1 VRVTVLAARPHAK
14 WGELHGLYEST
25 GKPGTPP
32 TITLWMRTAR
42 QKRVVAFRTFL
53 RTLLHEMGHHLDYTL
68 LKLGDSLH
76 TQGFYQRESHLFH
89 QLVTDGGPG
98 MATLDEQLARM
109 ERTVN
114 DYAAVVENV
123 SDAQLT
129 KRPDPKNWSAK
140 EVVCHVRDIEE
151 SFMMRFLSIMAM
163 DDPKFLPVEPD
174 RWAVERQYQRNDVR
188 EALAALR
195 TRREETLRFLRGL
208 KPEQWE
214 RGGIHATRENDL
226 KDFVELM
233 AWHDDNTDQLKASTA
248 SRDRGIG
255 SRRRAAAGTGR
266 PPAPSRETTLE
277 SRRLRSP
284 VSGHG
289 VCKGSTRSPQRRPFM
304 TKKLRTRKALTVSL
318 AALAMLL
325 TAGLYAVAQQ
335 TMTEATRDR
344 GAAVTGGTYYML
356 PATPRNYSMG
366 LA

>member
-1 VRVTVLAARPHAK
+1 MRMPFAYFERLSRRQQGIYLRSDKITAVPLPGAAALRPLVVELGAALESGDRALTESACQLLANGLGRALGLPPVRVTVLAARPHAK

-25 GKPGTPP
+25 GKPGQPP

-114 DYAAVVENV
+114 DYAAVVKNV

-174 RWAVERQYQRNDVR
+174 RWAVDRQYQRNDVQ
-188 EALAALR
+188 EALAAFK

-214 RGGIHATRENDL
+214 RGGIHATRGRMTL

-233 AWHDDNTDQLKASTA
+233 AWHDDNHLDQLK
-248 SRDRGIG
+248 
-255 SRRRAAAGTGR
+255 RALDGK
-266 PPAPSRETTLE
+266 P
-277 SRRLRSP
+277 
-284 VSGHG
+284 
-289 VCKGSTRSPQRRPFM
+289 
-304 TKKLRTRKALTVSL
+304 
-318 AALAMLL
+318 
-325 TAGLYAVAQQ
+325 
-335 TMTEATRDR
+335 
-344 GAAVTGGTYYML
+344 
-356 PATPRNYSMG
+356 
-366 LA
+366 

>member
-1 VRVTVLAARPHAK
+1 MPFAYFERLSRRQQGIYLRSDKITAVPLPGAAALRPLVVELGAALESGDRALTESACQLLANGLGRALGLPPVRVTVLAARPHAK

-32 TITLWMRTAR
+32 SITLWMRTAR

-114 DYAAVVENV
+114 DYAAVVKNV

-140 EVVCHVRDIEE
+140 EVICHVRDTEE

-174 RWAVERQYQRNDVR
+174 RWAVERQYQRNDVQ

-214 RGGIHATRENDL
+214 RGGIHATRGRMTI

-233 AWHDDNTDQLKASTA
+233 AWHDDNHLDQLK
-248 SRDRGIG
+248 
-255 SRRRAAAGTGR
+255 RALDGK
-266 PPAPSRETTLE
+266 P
-277 SRRLRSP
+277 
-284 VSGHG
+284 
-289 VCKGSTRSPQRRPFM
+289 
-304 TKKLRTRKALTVSL
+304 
-318 AALAMLL
+318 
-325 TAGLYAVAQQ
+325 
-335 TMTEATRDR
+335 
-344 GAAVTGGTYYML
+344 
-356 PATPRNYSMG
+356 
-366 LA
+366 

>member
-1 VRVTVLAARPHAK
+1 MPFAYFERLSRRQQGIYLRSDKITAVPLPGAAALRPLVVELGAALESGDRALTESACQLLANGLGRALGLPPVRVTVLAARPHAK

-32 TITLWMRTAR
+32 SITLWMRTAR

-114 DYAAVVENV
+114 DYAAVVKNV

-140 EVVCHVRDIEE
+140 EVVCHVRDTEE

-174 RWAVERQYQRNDVR
+174 RWAVERQYQRNDVQ
-188 EALAALR
+188 EALAALK
-195 TRREETLRFLRGL
+195 TRREETLRFFRGL

-214 RGGIHATRENDL
+214 RGGIHATRGRMTL

-233 AWHDDNTDQLKASTA
+233 AWHDDNHLDQLK
-248 SRDRGIG
+248 
-255 SRRRAAAGTGR
+255 RALDGK
-266 PPAPSRETTLE
+266 P
-277 SRRLRSP
+277 
-284 VSGHG
+284 
-289 VCKGSTRSPQRRPFM
+289 
-304 TKKLRTRKALTVSL
+304 
-318 AALAMLL
+318 
-325 TAGLYAVAQQ
+325 
-335 TMTEATRDR
+335 
-344 GAAVTGGTYYML
+344 
-356 PATPRNYSMG
+356 
-366 LA
+366 

>member
-1 VRVTVLAARPHAK
+1 MPFAYFERLSRRQQGIYLRSDKITAVPLPGAAALRPLVVELGAALESGDRALTESACQLLANGLGRALGLPTVRVTVLAARPHAK

-25 GKPGTPP
+25 GKPGRPP

-68 LKLGDSLH
+68 LRLGDSLH

-114 DYAAVVENV
+114 DYAAVVKNV

-151 SFMMRFLSIMAM
+151 SFMTRFLSIMAM

-174 RWAVERQYQRNDVR
+174 RWAVERQYQRNDVQ
-188 EALAALR
+188 EALAAFK
-195 TRREETLRFLRGL
+195 TRREETLRFFRGL

-214 RGGIHATRENDL
+214 RGGIHATRGRMTL

-233 AWHDDNTDQLKASTA
+233 AWHDDNHLDQLK
-248 SRDRGIG
+248 
-255 SRRRAAAGTGR
+255 RALDG
-266 PPAPSRETTLE
+266 
-277 SRRLRSP
+277 
-284 VSGHG
+284 
-289 VCKGSTRSPQRRPFM
+289 
-304 TKKLRTRKALTVSL
+304 KA
-318 AALAMLL
+318 
-325 TAGLYAVAQQ
+325 
-335 TMTEATRDR
+335 
-344 GAAVTGGTYYML
+344 
-356 PATPRNYSMG
+356 
-366 LA
+366 

>member
-1 VRVTVLAARPHAK
+1 MPFAYFERLSRRQQGIYLRSDKITAVPLPGAAALRPLVVELGAALESGDRALTESACQLLANGLGRALGLPPVRVTVLAARPHAK

-25 GKPGTPP
+25 GKPGQPP

-114 DYAAVVENV
+114 DYAAVVKNV

-174 RWAVERQYQRNDVR
+174 RWAVDRQYQRNDVQ
-188 EALAALR
+188 EALAAFK

-214 RGGIHATRENDL
+214 RGGIHATRGRMTL

-233 AWHDDNTDQLKASTA
+233 AWHDDNHLDQLK
-248 SRDRGIG
+248 
-255 SRRRAAAGTGR
+255 RALDGK
-266 PPAPSRETTLE
+266 P
-277 SRRLRSP
+277 
-284 VSGHG
+284 
-289 VCKGSTRSPQRRPFM
+289 
-304 TKKLRTRKALTVSL
+304 
-318 AALAMLL
+318 
-325 TAGLYAVAQQ
+325 
-335 TMTEATRDR
+335 
-344 GAAVTGGTYYML
+344 
-356 PATPRNYSMG
+356 
-366 LA
+366 

>member
-1 VRVTVLAARPHAK
+1 MRMPFAYFERLSRRQQGIYLRSDKITAVPLPGAAALRPLVVELGAALEGGDRALTESACQLLANGLGRALGLPPVRVTVLAARPHAK

-25 GKPGTPP
+25 GKPGQPP

-114 DYAAVVENV
+114 DYAAVVKNV

-140 EVVCHVRDIEE
+140 EVICHVRDTEE

-174 RWAVERQYQRNDVR
+174 RWAVDRQYQRNDVP
-188 EALAALR
+188 EALAALK
-195 TRREETLRFLRGL
+195 TRREETLRFFRGL

-214 RGGIHATRENDL
+214 RGGVHATRGKMTV

-233 AWHDDNTDQLKASTA
+233 AWHDDNHLDQLK
-248 SRDRGIG
+248 
-255 SRRRAAAGTGR
+255 RALDGK
-266 PPAPSRETTLE
+266 S
-277 SRRLRSP
+277 
-284 VSGHG
+284 
-289 VCKGSTRSPQRRPFM
+289 
-304 TKKLRTRKALTVSL
+304 
-318 AALAMLL
+318 
-325 TAGLYAVAQQ
+325 
-335 TMTEATRDR
+335 
-344 GAAVTGGTYYML
+344 
-356 PATPRNYSMG
+356 
-366 LA
+366 

>member
-1 VRVTVLAARPHAK
+1 MPFAYFERLSRRQQGIYLRSDKITAMPLPGAAALRPLVVELGAALESGDRALTESACQLLANGLGRALGLPPVRVTVLAARPHAK

-25 GKPGTPP
+25 GKPGQPP

-114 DYAAVVENV
+114 DYAAVVKNA

-129 KRPDPKNWSAK
+129 KRPDPTNWSAK
-140 EVVCHVRDIEE
+140 EVICHVRDIEE

-174 RWAVERQYQRNDVR
+174 RWAVERQYQRNDVP
-188 EALAALR
+188 EALAALK

-214 RGGIHATRENDL
+214 RGGIHATRGRMTI

-233 AWHDDNTDQLKASTA
+233 AWHDDNHLDQLK
-248 SRDRGIG
+248 
-255 SRRRAAAGTGR
+255 RALDG
-266 PPAPSRETTLE
+266 
-277 SRRLRSP
+277 
-284 VSGHG
+284 
-289 VCKGSTRSPQRRPFM
+289 
-304 TKKLRTRKALTVSL
+304 KL
-318 AALAMLL
+318 
-325 TAGLYAVAQQ
+325 
-335 TMTEATRDR
+335 
-344 GAAVTGGTYYML
+344 
-356 PATPRNYSMG
+356 
-366 LA
+366 

>member
-1 VRVTVLAARPHAK
+1 MPFAYFERLSRRQQGIYLRSDKITAVPLPGAAALRPLVVELGAALESGDRALAESACQLLANGLGRALGLPPVRVTVLAARPHAK

-114 DYAAVVENV
+114 DYAAVVKNV

-129 KRPDPKNWSAK
+129 KRPDPKSWSAK

-174 RWAVERQYQRNDVR
+174 RWAVERQYQRNDVQ

-214 RGGIHATRENDL
+214 RGGIHATRGRMTI

-233 AWHDDNTDQLKASTA
+233 AWHDDNHLDQLK
-248 SRDRGIG
+248 
-255 SRRRAAAGTGR
+255 RALDG
-266 PPAPSRETTLE
+266 
-277 SRRLRSP
+277 
-284 VSGHG
+284 
-289 VCKGSTRSPQRRPFM
+289 
-304 TKKLRTRKALTVSL
+304 KA
-318 AALAMLL
+318 
-325 TAGLYAVAQQ
+325 
-335 TMTEATRDR
+335 
-344 GAAVTGGTYYML
+344 
-356 PATPRNYSMG
+356 
-366 LA
+366 

>member
-1 VRVTVLAARPHAK
+1 MPFAYFERLSRRQQGIYLRSDKITAVPLPGAGALRPRGVELGATLESGDRALTESACQLLANGLGRALGLPPVRVTVLAARPHAK

-25 GKPGTPP
+25 GKPGRPP
-32 TITLWMRTAR
+32 TITLWMRTAQ

-68 LKLGDSLH
+68 LRLGDSLH

-114 DYAAVVENV
+114 DFAAVVKNV

-140 EVVCHVRDIEE
+140 EVVCHVRDTEE
-151 SFMMRFLSIMAM
+151 SFMMRFLSILAM

-174 RWAVERQYQRNDVR
+174 RWAVERQYQRNDVQ
-188 EALAALR
+188 EALAALK
-195 TRREETLRFLRGL
+195 TRREETLRFFRGL

-214 RGGIHATRENDL
+214 RGGVHATRGRMTL

-233 AWHDDNTDQLKASTA
+233 AWHDDNHLDQLK
-248 SRDRGIG
+248 
-255 SRRRAAAGTGR
+255 RALDG
-266 PPAPSRETTLE
+266 
-277 SRRLRSP
+277 
-284 VSGHG
+284 
-289 VCKGSTRSPQRRPFM
+289 
-304 TKKLRTRKALTVSL
+304 KA
-318 AALAMLL
+318 
-325 TAGLYAVAQQ
+325 
-335 TMTEATRDR
+335 
-344 GAAVTGGTYYML
+344 
-356 PATPRNYSMG
+356 
-366 LA
+366 